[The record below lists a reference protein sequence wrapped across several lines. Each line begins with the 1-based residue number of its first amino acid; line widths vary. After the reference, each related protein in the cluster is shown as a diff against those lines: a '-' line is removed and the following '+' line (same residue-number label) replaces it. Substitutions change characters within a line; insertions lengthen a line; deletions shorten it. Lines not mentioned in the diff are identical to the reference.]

1 MCQDQLHKSYDCKQ
15 RGQDWISAA
24 MASSLVAY
32 ELLVVWA
39 EAPSPAPFSPWVLQ
53 LATGPLFMLFSLEN
67 AHLALLLVPISASE
81 TPLWQGCQDGP
92 VRRNHRECSIHEGS
106 QVLTLEIVIWRPGM
120 GPGTWGQLTPAG
132 TRSGTA
138 AECCVPECILGSPCD
153 SQLLYFSVPHSHGG
167 RDSDFY
173 VPRLSSC
180 LDYGRLSVKK
190 MLFKP

>member
-1 MCQDQLHKSYDCKQ
+1 
-15 RGQDWISAA
+15 

-32 ELLVVWA
+32 ELLVVSA
-39 EAPSPAPFSPWVLQ
+39 GATFPPRALQ

-120 GPGTWGQLTPAG
+120 GPGT
-132 TRSGTA
+132 
-138 AECCVPECILGSPCD
+138 
-153 SQLLYFSVPHSHGG
+153 
-167 RDSDFY
+167 
-173 VPRLSSC
+173 
-180 LDYGRLSVKK
+180 
-190 MLFKP
+190 